1 MSANDT
7 SKTSKREWNY
17 KPELPLRVSPLFVW
31 PIKPLKALIWIVK
44 SWLPVSERLILIGF
58 ALISWFYLTPA
69 LERCRTLAVDW
80 VAEIYLRN
88 LVLMIFVAG
97 GLHLYFYTLKIQD
110 QQGRYD
116 GRDLIKNSR
125 LFTFNSQLLDNVF
138 WTLASGV
145 TVWTAYEVL
154 MMWAFANGH
163 LSYLNWK
170 DNPVW
175 FIAIFLLVPV
185 WESCYFYLIHR
196 VLHFPFLY
204 KTVHYLH
211 HRNTNVGPWSGL
223 SMHPAEHIIYLGTVV
238 IHWLISSHPVHMIY
252 HLQYFTLTAATTHT
266 GFEGI
271 ASKGKTWLK
280 LGTFHHQMHHRY
292 FECNY
297 GGLELP
303 WDKWFGSFHNGTP
316 ESHELMKERRKAM
329 VAAKS
334 R

>member
-1 MSANDT
+1 MEKSQ
-7 SKTSKREWNY
+7 SRKTSKRQWHY
-17 KPELPLRVSPLFVW
+17 KPELPLRVSPLFEW
-31 PIKPLKALIWIVK
+31 PLNVINALLWIVR
-44 SWLPVSERLILIGF
+44 SWLPVSERLILVGF
-58 ALISWFYLTPA
+58 ACLSWFYATPA
-69 LERCRTLAVDW
+69 LEQCVNLEVGW
-80 VAEIYLRN
+80 IAEIYARN
-88 LVLMIFVAG
+88 LFLMILVAG
-97 GLHLYFYTLKIQD
+97 GLHAYFYIYMR
-110 QQGRYD
+110 QGQEKRYD
-116 GRDLIKNSR
+116 SRELIKSSR
-125 LFTFNSQLLDNVF
+125 LFTFNSQVLDNMF

-163 LSYLNWK
+163 LSILNWA

-175 FIAIFLLVPV
+175 FIAIFLLIPA

-196 VLHFPFLY
+196 ALHFPFLY

-223 SMHPAEHIIYLGTVV
+223 SMHPIEHIIYLGTVV
-238 IHWLISSHPVHMIY
+238 IHWLIASHPLHMIY

-266 GFEGI
+266 GFEGV

-280 LGTFHHQMHHRY
+280 LGTYHHQMHHRY

-297 GGLELP
+297 GGLEMP
-303 WDKWFGSFHNGTP
+303 WDKWFGSFHDGTT
-316 ESHELMKERRKAM
+316 ESHDAMKQRRKTL
-329 VAAKS
+329 VAA

>member
-1 MSANDT
+1 MTNT
-7 SKTSKREWNY
+7 EPRKTSKREWHY

-31 PIKPLKALIWIVK
+31 PLNIFNALGWIVK

-58 ALISWFYLTPA
+58 ACLSWFYATPV
-69 LERCRTLAVDW
+69 LELCETLEIGW
-80 VAEIYLRN
+80 IAEIYVRN
-88 LVLMIFVAG
+88 LFLMILVAG
-97 GLHLYFYTLKIQD
+97 GLHLYFYTFKR
-110 QQGRYD
+110 QGEQKKYD
-116 GRDLIKNSR
+116 ARDLIKSSR
-125 LFTFNSQLLDNVF
+125 LFTFNSQLRDNIF

-163 LSYLNWK
+163 LSYLDWS

-175 FIAIFLLVPV
+175 FVAIFLLIPA
-185 WESCYFYLIHR
+185 WESCYFYVIHR
-196 VLHFPFLY
+196 ALHFPFLY

-211 HRNTNVGPWSGL
+211 HRNTNVGPWSGM
-223 SMHPAEHIIYLGTVV
+223 SMHPVEHIIYLGTVV
-238 IHWLISSHPVHMIY
+238 IHWFIASHPLHMIY

-266 GFEGI
+266 GFEGVV
-271 ASKGKTWLK
+271 SQDKTWLK
-280 LGTFHHQMHHRY
+280 LGTYHHQMHHRY

-303 WDKWFGSFHNGTP
+303 WDKWFGSFHDGTA
-316 ESHELMKERRKAM
+316 ESHALMKERRKAM

-334 R
+334 